1 MFDFMTLIIL
11 MNLNKDYKMQDV
23 RKNFPSRISLIVRKI
38 MTVVVLQTGK
48 VKKYNRSQNPR
59 YPWHLQNFEH

>member
-1 MFDFMTLIIL
+1 MIFMTLIIL

-23 RKNFPSRISLIVRKI
+23 RKNFPSRISLIVWKI

-48 VKKYNRSQNPR
+48 VKK
-59 YPWHLQNFEH
+59 LQPFPKPKISPAFAKF

>member
-1 MFDFMTLIIL
+1 MIFMTLIIL

-23 RKNFPSRISLIVRKI
+23 RKNFPIRISLIVWKI

-48 VKKYNRSQNPR
+48 VKNVQPFPKPR
-59 YPWHLQNFEH
+59 ISLAFAKF